1 MHGHGWYLGCTHIYR
16 NGGRER
22 QLYDLYEGHLSTD
35 MDFLFICIPDV
46 QIVLGNERQYT
57 TDYVNKSDM
66 NIYTDM
72 NE

>member
-1 MHGHGWYLGCTHIYR
+1 
-16 NGGRER
+16 
-22 QLYDLYEGHLSTD
+22 